1 MHGSL
6 SNPYFYI
13 LIAFHN
19 SNQALQAVFLGQLPQ
34 FSGGHSALDFMPYKT
49 T

>member
-1 MHGSL
+1 MQRSL
-6 SNPYFYI
+6 FNPYFYI

-19 SNQALQAVFLGQLPQ
+19 RNQALQAVFLGQLLQ
-34 FSGGHSALDFMPYKT
+34 FLGGHSALDFMPYKT